1 MTAEASALDDGI
13 PHILVVDDDTRLRK
27 LLQKFLRE
35 NGFRVTLAQNAADA
49 KTRLGGLQ
57 FDVII
62 LDVMM
67 PGQSGLELTEELRGR
82 SEVPILL
89 LSALSETESRIT
101 GLELG
106 ADDYLGKPFERN
118 SAGVMVGCAAWRR
131 NRARSRA
138 SNSRGS
144 KGFPK

>member
-82 SEVPILL
+82 SEVPIL
-89 LSALSETESRIT
+89 
-101 GLELG
+101 
-106 ADDYLGKPFERN
+106 
-118 SAGVMVGCAAWRR
+118 
-131 NRARSRA
+131 
-138 SNSRGS
+138 
-144 KGFPK
+144 